1 MTTALQQMDWSSF
14 EIDYDSFSC
23 NNDHDNATVYLHA
36 LPSNQTA
43 LFAWARL
50 VETTLAAAGIPT
62 IILGPGDI
70 AQAHTKDEFI
80 TLTDLEAGTI
90 AYIDLA
96 RALLPM

>member
-1 MTTALQQMDWSSF
+1 MAFGCDGSKL
-14 EIDYDSFSC
+14 
-23 NNDHDNATVYLHA
+23 AT
-36 LPSNQTA
+36 
-43 LFAWARL
+43 
-50 VETTLAAAGIPT
+50 AGIPT

-80 TLTDLEAGTI
+80 VLTDLEAGTI